1 MGVYSSYPKKR
12 TISSDEESLDRE
24 TNNYLSLAG
33 VRSSRLGRLSI
44 SEGVMKQTFAIGI
57 GGAAGQ
63 GVATP
68 GDIFAK
74 IFSRRGLNLNAY
86 NAYQSII
93 RGGHTFLTIRTGPEK
108 VTNMGDRIDLFIP
121 LNQDSMDRHLKL
133 LTAGAACIFN
143 ADTIQPASAADGVQ
157 LCALPVAELADIT
170 RNKVAQNTLAIG
182 AGLHMMGIGFQ
193 ALEGVLKE
201 QFKKKGDAVVA
212 ENVGVARAGYD
223 YAAAHFRAFPN
234 PLPKTES
241 RYAILSGNIA
251 MAMGGAAAGVK
262 FYCAYPMSPSTGVL
276 HWMAA
281 HARKAGI
288 MVRQV
293 EDEIGVI
300 NMTIGAAHAGVRA
313 MCATSGGGFAL
324 MSEGLVMSAMMETPV
339 VVINCQRAGPSTGV
353 PTKTEQGDLWQML
366 GAAFGDYPRAIVA
379 PLDIADCFKVIPEMF
394 NLVDRFQ
401 CPGLVLCDLLL
412 SEGRLSVHPEDLDFS
427 PFIDRGEPITASNG
441 DAAAATPVTK
451 ADYKRYLF
459 TESGISPR
467 AVPGVPG
474 HVHTVATDEHEEAGV
489 LISDEF
495 TNPVKRRAMM
505 EKRMRK
511 VAGIEAAVSPPP
523 LWGPRDADVTLI
535 GWGSTKGVIEEACEI
550 LNEQGI
556 SADQLQIRWLVPLHG
571 EAILEILKNSR
582 HTIIVENNFSGQFAR
597 YLRSETS
604 FVPNGH
610 IRKYDGE
617 PFMPHHLVEAV
628 KAQLAGNTKL
638 SVPMHEIMV

>member
-1 MGVYSSYPKKR
+1 MKETF
-12 TISSDEESLDRE
+12 TI
-24 TNNYLSLAG
+24 A
-33 VRSSRLGRLSI
+33 
-44 SEGVMKQTFAIGI
+44 I

-68 GDIFAK
+68 GDIFAR
-74 IFSRRGLNLNAY
+74 IFSRRGLHLNAY

-93 RGGHTFLTIRTGPEK
+93 RGGHTLLTIRTGAER
-108 VTNMGDRIDLFIP
+108 VTNMGDRIDLLIP
-121 LNQDSMDRHLKL
+121 LNQDTADRHLKL
-133 LTAGAACIFN
+133 LTSGAACIYN
-143 ADTIQPASAADGVQ
+143 ADTIKPGPVADGVQ
-157 LCALPVAELADIT
+157 LCPLPVSELVDIA
-170 RNKVAQNTLAIG
+170 RNKVAQNTLAMG
-182 AGLHMMGIGFQ
+182 AGLDMMGIGFA
-193 ALEGVLKE
+193 ALEEVLGE
-201 QFKKKGDAVVA
+201 QFKKKGAAVVA

-223 YAAAHFRAFPN
+223 YAAAHFTAFPN
-234 PLPKTES
+234 PLPKLED
-241 RYAILSGNIA
+241 RRAILSGNMA
-251 MAMGGAAAGVK
+251 LAMGGAAAGVK

-300 NMTIGAAHAGVRA
+300 NMAIGAAHAGVRA

-324 MSEGLVMSAMMETPV
+324 MSEGLGMSAMIETPV
-339 VVINCQRAGPSTGV
+339 VVIDCQRAGPSTGV

-366 GAAFGDYPRAIVA
+366 GAAFGDYPRVIAA
-379 PLDIADCFKVIPEMF
+379 PLDIGDCFKVIPEMF
-394 NLVDRFQ
+394 NIVDRFQ
-401 CPGLVLCDLLL
+401 CPGIVLCDLLL
-412 SEGRLSVHPEDLDFS
+412 SEGRLSVATKDLDFA
-427 PFIDRGEPITASNG
+427 PPIDRGELISGNNGGYSEASTNG
-441 DAAAATPVTK
+441 G
-451 ADYKRYLF
+451 YKRYKF
-459 TESGISPR
+459 TESGVSPR

-474 HVHTVATDEHEEAGV
+474 HIHTVATDEHMEDGV

-511 VAGIEAAVSPPP
+511 VAGIEGAVAPPE
-523 LWGPRDADVTLI
+523 LVGPSDAEVTLI
-535 GWGSTKGVIEEACEI
+535 GWGSTKGVIEESCEI
-550 LNEQGI
+550 LNQQGI
-556 SADQLQIRWLVPLHG
+556 SANQLQIRWLVPLHG
-571 EAILEILKNSR
+571 EALLEILKNTR

-604 FVPNGH
+604 FVADGH

-617 PFMPHHLVEAV
+617 PFMPHHIVEAV
-628 KAQLAGNTKL
+628 KEQLGGKTKL

>member
-1 MGVYSSYPKKR
+1 
-12 TISSDEESLDRE
+12 
-24 TNNYLSLAG
+24 
-33 VRSSRLGRLSI
+33 
-44 SEGVMKQTFAIGI
+44 MKQTFAIAI

-74 IFSRRGLNLNAY
+74 IFSRRGLSLNAY

-93 RGGHTFLTIRTGPEK
+93 RGGHTLLTIRTGAEP
-108 VTNMGDRIDLFIP
+108 VTNMGDRIDLLIP
-121 LNQDSMDRHLKL
+121 LNQDTMDRHLKL
-133 LTAGAACIFN
+133 LKTGAACIFN
-143 ADTIQPASAADGVQ
+143 ADTIKSGEAAKGVQ
-157 LCALPVAELADIT
+157 LCPLPVSELADIT

-182 AGLHMMGIGFQ
+182 AGLNMMGIGFA
-193 ALEGVLKE
+193 ALEEVLRE
-201 QFKKKGDAVVA
+201 QFRKKGEAVVA

-223 YAAAHFRAFPN
+223 YAAAHFTPFPS
-234 PLPKTES
+234 PLPKTEK
-241 RYAILSGNIA
+241 RYAVLSGNIA

-300 NMTIGAAHAGVRA
+300 NMAIGAAHGGVRS

-324 MSEGLVMSAMMETPV
+324 MSEGLGMSAMIETPV
-339 VVINCQRAGPSTGV
+339 VVIDCQRAGPSTGV

-366 GAAFGDYPRAIVA
+366 GAAFGDYPRVIAA
-379 PLDIADCFKVIPEMF
+379 PLDIADCFKLIPEMF

-412 SEGRLSVHPEDLDFS
+412 SEGRLGVDPKDLDFNTV
-427 PFIDRGEPITASNG
+427 IDRGEIILPLDGNG
-441 DAAAATPVTK
+441 GNGNGTSAAIGVNGG
-451 ADYKRYLF
+451 YKRYKF

-467 AVPGVPG
+467 AVPGVPD
-474 HVHTVATDEHEEAGV
+474 HIHTVATDEHMEDGV

-495 TNPVKRRAMM
+495 TNPIKRRAMM

-511 VAGIEAAVSPPP
+511 VAGMEAAVPPP
-523 LWGPRDADVTLI
+523 KVWGPRNADVTLI
-535 GWGSTKGVIEEACEI
+535 GWGSTKGVIEEACEL
-550 LNEQGI
+550 LNDEGI
-556 SADQLQIRWLVPLHG
+556 SANQLQIRWLVPLHG
-571 EAILEILKNSR
+571 EAILQLLKGAR
-582 HTIIVENNFSGQFAR
+582 HTIIVENNYSGQFAR

-604 FVPNGH
+604 FVPDGH

-617 PFMPHHLVEAV
+617 PFMPHHIVEAV
-628 KAQLAGNTKL
+628 KEQLAGKTKL

>member
-1 MGVYSSYPKKR
+1 MKR
-12 TISSDEESLDRE
+12 
-24 TNNYLSLAG
+24 
-33 VRSSRLGRLSI
+33 
-44 SEGVMKQTFAIGI
+44 TFAIGI

-74 IFSRRGLNLNAY
+74 IFSRRGLHLNAY

-108 VTNMGDRIDLFIP
+108 VTNMGDRVDLLIP
-121 LNQDSMDRHLKL
+121 LNQDSIDRHLGL
-133 LTAGAACIFN
+133 LTAGAACVYN
-143 ADTIQPASAADGVQ
+143 ADTIKPGVPAEGVQ
-157 LCALPVAELADIT
+157 LCPLPVSKLADIS

-182 AGLHMMGIGFQ
+182 AGLNMMGISFQ
-193 ALEGVLKE
+193 ALESVLTE

-212 ENVGVARAGYD
+212 ENVGIAQAGYD
-223 YAAAHFRAFPN
+223 YAASKFQPFERPFPM
-234 PLPKTES
+234 TES
-241 RYAILSGNIA
+241 RYAVLSGNTA

-293 EDEIGVI
+293 EDEIGVV
-300 NMTIGAAHAGVRA
+300 NMAIGAGHAGVRA

-324 MSEGLVMSAMMETPV
+324 MSEGLGMSAMMETPV
-339 VVINCQRAGPSTGV
+339 VVIDCQRAGPSTGV

-366 GAAFGDYPRAIVA
+366 GAAFGDYPRVIAA
-379 PLDIADCFKVIPEMF
+379 PLDIGDCFKLIPEIF
-394 NLVDRFQ
+394 NIADRFQ
-401 CPGLVLCDLLL
+401 CPGIVLCDLLL
-412 SEGRLSVHPEDLDFS
+412 SEGRLSVDPKDLDFN
-427 PFIDRGEPITASNG
+427 PGIDRGELITTANG
-441 DAAAATPVTK
+441 TPSGPGTNG
-451 ADYKRYLF
+451 DYKRYKI

-467 AVPGVPG
+467 AIPGVPG
-474 HVHTVATDEHEEAGV
+474 HVHTAATDEHDENGV

-495 TNPVKRRAMM
+495 TNTVKRRAMM

-511 VAGIEAAVSPPP
+511 VTGIEAVVQPPV
-523 LWGPRDADVTLI
+523 LRGPRNSDVTLI
-535 GWGSTKGVIEEACEI
+535 GWGSTSGVLEEACEI
-550 LNEQGI
+550 LGAQGI
-556 SADQLQIRWLVPLHG
+556 IANQLQIRWLVPLHG
-571 EAILEILKNSR
+571 EAIFEVLKGSR

-604 FVPNGH
+604 YVPNGY

-617 PFMPHHLVEAV
+617 PFMPHHIVEAV
-628 KAQLAGNTKL
+628 KEQLAAKTQL
-638 SVPMHEIMV
+638 SVPMHEVMV

>member
-1 MGVYSSYPKKR
+1 
-12 TISSDEESLDRE
+12 
-24 TNNYLSLAG
+24 
-33 VRSSRLGRLSI
+33 
-44 SEGVMKQTFAIGI
+44 MKQTFAIGI

-74 IFSRRGLNLNAY
+74 IFSRQGLHLNAY

-93 RGGHTFLTIRTGPEK
+93 RGGHTFLTIRTGPES
-108 VTNMGDRIDLFIP
+108 VSNMGDRIDLLIP

-133 LTAGAACIFN
+133 LTPGAACIYN
-143 ADTIQPASAADGVQ
+143 SDTIKPGSASDGVQ
-157 LCALPVAELADIT
+157 LCPLPVSELVDIT
-170 RNKVAQNTLAIG
+170 RNKVAQNTLAMG

-193 ALEGVLKE
+193 ALEDVIRE
-201 QFKKKGDAVVA
+201 QFKKKGEAVIA
-212 ENVGVARAGYD
+212 ENVGVARAGFD
-223 YAAAHFRAFPN
+223 YAAAHFAAFAD
-234 PLPKTES
+234 PLPKTEN
-241 RYAILSGNIA
+241 RYAILSGNTA

-324 MSEGLVMSAMMETPV
+324 MSEGLGMSAMIETPV

-366 GAAFGDYPRAIVA
+366 GAAFGDYPRVIAA
-379 PLDIADCFKVIPEMF
+379 PLDIGDCFKLIPEIF
-394 NLVDRFQ
+394 NIADRFQ

-412 SEGRLSVHPEDLDFS
+412 SEGRLSVDPKDLDFG
-427 PFIDRGEPITASNG
+427 PPIERGELITGGNGASSGVATNG
-441 DAAAATPVTK
+441 
-451 ADYKRYLF
+451 DYKRYKF

-467 AVPGVPG
+467 AIPGVPG
-474 HVHTVATDEHEEAGV
+474 HIHTVATDEHMEDGV

-511 VAGIEAAVSPPP
+511 VAGIEAAVPRPT
-523 LWGPRDADVTLI
+523 LFGPRDADVTLI
-535 GWGSTKGVIEEACEI
+535 GWGSTKGVIEESCEL
-550 LNEQGI
+550 LNDQGI
-556 SADQLQIRWLVPLHG
+556 SANQLQIRWLVPLHG
-571 EAILEILKNSR
+571 DAILETLKDSR
-582 HTIIVENNFSGQFAR
+582 HTIIVENNYSGQFAR

-604 FVPNGH
+604 FVADGH

-617 PFMPHHLVEAV
+617 PFMPHHIVEAV
-628 KAQLAGNTKL
+628 KEQLAGQTKL
-638 SVPMHEIMV
+638 SVPMHEIAV

>member
-1 MGVYSSYPKKR
+1 
-12 TISSDEESLDRE
+12 
-24 TNNYLSLAG
+24 
-33 VRSSRLGRLSI
+33 
-44 SEGVMKQTFAIGI
+44 MKQTFVIAI

-93 RGGHTFLTIRTGPEK
+93 RGGHTLLTIRTGAER
-108 VTNMGDRIDLFIP
+108 VTNMGDRIDLLIP
-121 LNQDSMDRHLKL
+121 LNQDTMDRHLRL
-133 LTAGAACIFN
+133 LNAGAACIYN
-143 ADTIQPASAADGVQ
+143 QDTIKPGSPSSGVQ
-157 LCALPVAELADIT
+157 LCPLPVSALVDIT

-182 AGLHMMGIGFQ
+182 AGLHMMGIGFP
-193 ALEGVLKE
+193 ALEEVLRE
-201 QFKKKGDAVVA
+201 QFKKKGDALVA
-212 ENVGVARAGYD
+212 ENVGVARVGYD
-223 YAAAHFRAFPN
+223 YSAAHFMAFPN
-234 PLPKTES
+234 PLPKTEN

-300 NMTIGAAHAGVRA
+300 NMVIGAAHAGVRA

-324 MSEGLVMSAMMETPV
+324 MSEGIGMSAMIETPV

-353 PTKTEQGDLWQML
+353 PTKTEQGDLWQLL
-366 GAAFGDYPRAIVA
+366 GAAFGDYPRVIAA
-379 PLDIADCFKVIPEMF
+379 PLDIADCFKLIPEIF
-394 NLVDRFQ
+394 NIADRFQ

-412 SEGRLSVHPEDLDFS
+412 SEGRLSVPPEDLDFS
-427 PFIDRGEPITASNG
+427 PSIDRGELITPNG
-441 DAAAATPVTK
+441 MSTPSTTNGSYNR
-451 ADYKRYLF
+451 YKI
-459 TESGISPR
+459 TDSGISPR
-467 AVPGVPG
+467 AIPGVPG
-474 HVHTVATDEHEEAGV
+474 HIHTVATDEHMEDGV

-495 TNPVKRRAMM
+495 TNPIKRRAMM

-511 VAGIEAAVSPPP
+511 VTAIEAAVPQPA
-523 LWGPRDADVTLI
+523 LLGPGKADVTLI
-535 GWGSTKGVIEEACEI
+535 GWGSTKGVIEESCEI

-556 SADQLQIRWLVPLHG
+556 SANQLQIRWLVPLHG
-571 EAILEILKNSR
+571 QAIVDILRGSR
-582 HTIIVENNFSGQFAR
+582 HTIIVENNYSGQFAR

-604 FVPNGH
+604 FVPDGH

-617 PFMPHHLVEAV
+617 PFMPHHIVEAV
-628 KAQLAGNTKL
+628 KEQLAGETKL
-638 SVPMHEIMV
+638 SVPMHEITV